1 MDFEI
6 EQKKYIDFKVYSV
19 TNIKKKYGFR
29 IILIYADGTEIPTQR
44 SGFATKKEANEAR
57 NIAIT
62 ELHNGT
68 FIIQNKVNV
77 KTYFTYWL
85 EKVKRSELTDDSYGT
100 YKNIVY
106 NHIIP
111 RLGTVKMITLNR
123 SHIQKLYNEV
133 FTFSQSDARL
143 CKTVMNVALSYA
155 LEHHIISYNPAKEVN
170 LPKNAPKIKYRIR
183 KIDSKKTLNEEQIKL
198 LLKKAKDTPIYMQI
212 LFAAL
217 MGLRRGEINGL
228 KYSDIDYIHR
238 TIKIQRQLGKK
249 ANISNNELKVGE
261 YTKQEIKVKTFSS
274 KRELE
279 IPDLVFEAILEER
292 KKYERN
298 RSRRI
303 NDKTNPFKD
312 YDFICCST
320 YGNPRS
326 KGYHFRYWKKLLKDN
341 NLPDIRFHDLRASYC
356 TMLLKNNINEKAV
369 SKQLGHATEII
380 TVDVYADN
388 EEIIADC
395 LEELE
400 PFIEGV
406 KPQMKEQ
413 TDNDFS
419 DDNELLE
426 QQESLI
432 SDLLSLS

>member
-6 EQKKYIDFKVYSV
+6 EQRKYINFKVYSV
-19 TNIKKKYGFR
+19 TKIKKKYGFR
-29 IILIYADGTEIPTQR
+29 IILIYDDGSETTTQR
-44 SGFATKKEANEAR
+44 SGYGTKKEANEAR
-57 NIAIT
+57 NIVIT

-68 FIIQNKVNV
+68 FVVQNKINV
-77 KTYFTYWL
+77 KIYFTYWL
-85 EKVKRSELTDDSYGT
+85 KKVKKTELTDDSYAT
-100 YKNIVY
+100 YKNVIF

-111 RLGTVKMITLNR
+111 KLGTIKMITLNR
-123 SHIQKLYNEV
+123 SHIQKLYNDI
-133 FTFSQSDARL
+133 FIYSQDVARL
-143 CKTVMNVALSYA
+143 CKTVMNCALAYA
-155 LEHHIISYNPAKEVN
+155 LEHNIISFNPALEVN
-170 LPKNAPKIKYRIR
+170 LPKGAKKKEYRIR
-183 KIDSKKTLNEEQIKL
+183 KIDSKKTLNEEQIRL
-198 LLKKAKDTPIYMQI
+198 LLHKAKDTPIYMQI

-228 KYSDIDYIHR
+228 KYSDVDYIHR

-249 ANISNNELKVGE
+249 ANTNNNELKVGE

-303 NDKTNPFKD
+303 NDKTTPFKD
-312 YDFICCST
+312 YDFIWCSI

-326 KGYHFRYWKKLLKDN
+326 KSFHFKYWKQLLKEN
-341 NLPDIRFHDLRASYC
+341 NLPNIRFHDLRASYC

-380 TVDVYADN
+380 TVDVYGDN

-395 LEELE
+395 LNELE
-400 PFIEGV
+400 PFIESV
-406 KPQMKEQ
+406 KPKTMIQ
-413 TDNDFS
+413 DNDFS
-419 DDNELLE
+419 NDSDLLD
-426 QQESLI
+426 QEKWI
-432 SDLLSLS
+432 SDLLPIS

>member
-6 EQKKYIDFKVYSV
+6 EQRKYIDFKVYSV
-19 TNIKKKYGFR
+19 TKIKRKYGFR
-29 IILIYADGTEIPTQR
+29 IILIYADGEEVPTQR
-44 SGFATKKEANEAR
+44 SGYTTKKEANEAR
-57 NIAIT
+57 NIVIT

-68 FIIQNKVNV
+68 FVVQNKVNV
-77 KTYFTYWL
+77 KIYFTYWL
-85 EKVKRSELTDDSYGT
+85 EKVKKSELTDDSYVT
-100 YKNIVY
+100 YRNIVY

-111 RLGTVKMITLNR
+111 KLETVKMITLNR

-133 FTFSQSDARL
+133 FAFSQDVAKL
-143 CKTVMNVALSYA
+143 CKTVMNCALAYA
-155 LEHHIISYNPAKEVN
+155 LDHNIISFNPTTEVN
-170 LPKNAPKIKYRIR
+170 LPKSEKKKEYRTR

-249 ANISNNELKVGE
+249 ANTDNSELKIGE

-274 KRELE
+274 MRELE
-279 IPDLVFEAILEER
+279 IPDMVFEAILEER

-303 NDKTNPFKD
+303 NDKTTPFKD

-326 KGYHFRYWKKLLKDN
+326 KSFHFKYWKQLLKEN

-356 TMLLKNNINEKAV
+356 TILLKNNINEKAV

-380 TVDVYADN
+380 TVDVYGDN

-395 LEELE
+395 LNELE
-400 PFIEGV
+400 PFIESV
-406 KPQMKEQ
+406 KPKITLQE
-413 TDNDFS
+413 NDFS
-419 DDNELLE
+419 NDSDLLE
-426 QQESLI
+426 QEKWI
-432 SDLLSLS
+432 NDLLPV

>member
-1 MDFEI
+1 MDFEL

-19 TNIKKKYGFR
+19 TKIKKKYGFR
-29 IILIYADGTEIPTQR
+29 IILIYDDGSEVPTQR
-44 SGFATKKEANEAR
+44 SGYATKKEANEAR

-68 FIIQNKVNV
+68 FVVQNKVNV

-85 EKVKRSELTDDSYGT
+85 EKVKKNELTDASYGT
-100 YKNIVY
+100 YKNAIY

-111 RLGTVKMITLNR
+111 KLGTIKMITLNR
-123 SHIQKLYNEV
+123 SHIQKLYNEIFV
-133 FTFSQSDARL
+133 FSQDVAKI
-143 CKTVMNVALSYA
+143 CKTVMNCALDYA
-155 LEHHIISYNPAKEVN
+155 LEHNIISYNPATEVN
-170 LPKNAPKIKYRIR
+170 LPKGAKKKEYRTR
-183 KIDSKKTLNEEQIKL
+183 KIDSKRTLNEEQIKL

-249 ANISNNELKVGE
+249 ANTDNSELKVGE

-274 KRELE
+274 KRELD
-279 IPDLVFEAILEER
+279 IPDMVFEAILEER

-303 NDKTNPFKD
+303 NDKTTPFKD
-312 YDFICCST
+312 YNFICCST

-326 KGYHFRYWKKLLKDN
+326 KSFHFKYWKQLLKEN

-356 TMLLKNNINEKAV
+356 TLLLKNNINEKAV

-380 TVDVYADN
+380 TVDVYGDN

-395 LEELE
+395 LNELE
-400 PFIEGV
+400 PFIESV
-406 KPQMKEQ
+406 KPRTIIKG
-413 TDNDFS
+413 NDFS
-419 DDNELLE
+419 NDSDLLK
-426 QQESLI
+426 QEIWI
-432 SDLLSLS
+432 SDLLPIS

>member
-6 EQKKYIDFKVYSV
+6 EQRKYIDFKVYSV
-19 TNIKKKYGFR
+19 TKIKKKYGFR
-29 IILIYADGTEIPTQR
+29 IILIYADESKVPTQR
-44 SGFATKKEANEAR
+44 SGYNTKKEANEAR
-57 NIAIT
+57 NIVIT

-68 FIIQNKVNV
+68 FVVQNKVNV

-85 EKVKRSELTDDSYGT
+85 EKVKKAELTDDSYGT

-111 RLGTVKMITLNR
+111 KLETVKMTTLNR
-123 SHIQKLYNEV
+123 SHVQKLYNEV
-133 FTFSQSDARL
+133 FTFSQDVAKL
-143 CKTVMNVALSYA
+143 CKTVMNCALAYA
-155 LEHHIISYNPAKEVN
+155 LDYNIISFNPATEVN
-170 LPKNAPKIKYRIR
+170 LPKGEKKKEYRTR

-249 ANISNNELKVGE
+249 ANTNNDELKIGE

-279 IPDLVFEAILEER
+279 IPDMVFEAILEER

-303 NDKTNPFKD
+303 NDKTTPFKD

-326 KGYHFRYWKKLLKDN
+326 KSFHFKYWKQLLREN

-380 TVDVYADN
+380 TVDVYGDN

-395 LEELE
+395 LDELE
-400 PFIEGV
+400 PFIERV
-406 KPQMKEQ
+406 KPKTILQE
-413 TDNDFS
+413 NDFS
-419 DDNELLE
+419 NDSDLLE
-426 QQESLI
+426 QEKWI
-432 SDLLSLS
+432 NDLLPV